1 MKIKINRDAIFNE
14 NIIPCLEK
22 NNPIASQE
30 ESTNKTLIR
39 CHDEPEESYTSFEEE
54 ATTDLDEDQE
64 AQADNNVPQEEIE
77 T

>member
-30 ESTNKTLIR
+30 ESTNKTLIS
-39 CHDEPEESYTSFEEE
+39 CQDEPGEGH
-54 ATTDLDEDQE
+54 TDLDK
-64 AQADNNVPQEEIE
+64 AQIRGNC
-77 T
+77 